1 MALFRNKYRIE
12 SNRLK
17 NWDYS
22 SNAIYFLTA
31 CTNQRACI
39 FGFVENEEMV
49 LNQIGAIVEG
59 EILNSITI
67 RQNWIFHN
75 WKVMPN
81 HIHLLIEINKP
92 IIPKSNYPTK
102 TILPEDTDI
111 ELRNLFLSACTEI
124 LDQMH
129 DVEMHNVEMHNVEM
143 HDVEMHDVEMHRGAS
158 ASESSESSKSSE
170 SSSKIPSHLSRRPRS
185 ISSFF
190 GGFKSTVTVK
200 ANQFNNQFEGSIWQA
215 NFHDHI
221 VRNYEEY
228 LRIYYYIEN
237 NPKKWDNDRFN
248 PQNDK
253 K

>member
-1 MALFRNKYRIE
+1 MTLFKNKYRIE

-22 SNAIYFLTA
+22 SNAIYFLTV
-31 CTNQRACI
+31 CTYQRACI
-39 FGFVENEEMV
+39 FGSVENEEMI
-49 LNQIGAIVEG
+49 LNQIGAIAEE

-81 HIHLLIEINKP
+81 HIHLLIEINNP
-92 IIPKSNYPTK
+92 VIPKFGYSTK

-111 ELRNLFLSACTEI
+111 ELRNLFLSNYVE
-124 LDQMH
+124 MH
-129 DVEMHNVEMHNVEM
+129 SVETHNVETHSVEMHSVEMHNVEMHSVEM
-143 HDVEMHDVEMHRGAS
+143 HSS
-158 ASESSESSKSSE
+158 ASLSKSTSNN
-170 SSSKIPSHLSRRPRS
+170 PNLTRRPRS

-200 ANQFNNQFEGSIWQA
+200 ANELINEFEGSIWQA

-221 VRNYEEY
+221 VRNYKEY
-228 LRIYYYIEN
+228 LKIYYYIEN
-237 NPKKWDNDRFN
+237 NPKNWGKDKFN
-248 PQNDK
+248 PKNDK